1 MTCKKFGDL
10 SKTSS
15 GETTFLD
22 DNLTDEM
29 SLSGDSK
36 VVFFFI
42 LIRRSPLGTILIL
55 PDVWSM
61 KVLASFV
68 VEVSQ
73 KTFRNG
79 ATNHI
84 QNKNQY
90 RTRIFVLFCFSL

>member
-1 MTCKKFGDL
+1 MTCKKLGDL

-29 SLSGDSK
+29 SLSGESK

-61 KVLASFV
+61 TVLASFV

-79 ATNHI
+79 AKKHI